1 MQREKAKKSVLLALI
16 CVLSLSGC
24 ESWRRPAS
32 EQDMAVS
39 APIDSQSQ
47 EEELPEVDFTE
58 MENAVV
64 TKHSDESVF
73 WSTEDEILSRK
84 LYDLLTYQNELFSE
98 KFDEREYDF
107 LAVITDEHG
116 SEYRFLLWINFEREN
131 EIIVEDE
138 QGTQWNLSI
147 ENSNH
152 VRSLLSGWR

>member
-16 CVLSLSGC
+16 CVLSFSGC
-24 ESWRRPAS
+24 ESWRRPAA
-32 EQDMAVS
+32 EQDVPVS
-39 APIDSQSQ
+39 APVDSQSQ

-58 MENAVV
+58 MESAVV

-73 WSTEDEILSRK
+73 WSTEDEVLSRK
-84 LYDLLTYQNELFSE
+84 LYDLLTCQNELFSE

-107 LAVITDEHG
+107 LAVITDEEG
-116 SEYRFLLWINFEREN
+116 TVYRFSLWINFEREN